1 MSEKPIHFASDI
13 HLGAV
18 PPETERAFVRWLMY
32 TADCASELILNG
44 DLFDFWFE
52 YGSVIPGGHTR
63 TLGALADLVDGGL
76 PVTLM
81 GGNHDWWGGK
91 FLTDDIGLTFQRGP
105 VVRDLAGLR
114 TFIAHGDGLGRGD
127 LPYRILK
134 AGLRSRGARWLFR
147 WLHPDMGAALAS
159 SISQTE
165 ARVGSPSGAE
175 QARSEVLY
183 EWAVEKL
190 ATEDNIDLI
199 VLGHAHIPLL
209 HEAGPSRFYV
219 NLGDW
224 IRHRSYLVLKAG
236 ERPSLERW
244 EATDSTPF

>member
-18 PPETERAFVRWLMY
+18 PSETERAFVRWLIY

-105 VVRDLAGLR
+105 VVRDLAGLK

-127 LPYRILK
+127 LSYRILK

-159 SISQTE
+159 SISQTA
-165 ARVGSPSGAE
+165 ARVGSSSGAE

-190 ATEDNIDLI
+190 ATEGDLDLI

-224 IRHRSYLVLKAG
+224 INHRSYLVLKTG
-236 ERPSLERW
+236 ERPSLETW
-244 EATDSTPF
+244 EATDSTAS

>member
-1 MSEKPIHFASDI
+1 MSERPIHFASDI

-18 PPETERAFVRWLMY
+18 PPETERAFVRWLMF
-32 TADCASELILNG
+32 TADRASELILNG

-63 TLGALADLVDGGL
+63 TLGALAELVDGGL

-91 FLTDDIGLTFQRGP
+91 FLTDEIGLSFQAGP

-127 LPYRILK
+127 LSYRILQ
-134 AGLRSRGARWLFR
+134 AGLRSRSARWLFR
-147 WLHPDMGAALAS
+147 WLHPDWGTALAS
-159 SISQTE
+159 LVSQTE
-165 ARVGSPSGAE
+165 ARAAGPSTAE
-175 QARSEVLY
+175 QARAKVLY

-190 ATEDNIDLI
+190 AAEGDLDLI
-199 VLGHAHIPLL
+199 VLGHAHIPLV

-224 IRHRSYLVLKAG
+224 IRHRSYLVLRKD
-236 ERPSLERW
+236 ERPSLETW
-244 EATDSTPF
+244 ES

>member
-1 MSEKPIHFASDI
+1 MSEKPIYFASDV

-18 PPETERAFVRWLMY
+18 PPETERAFIRWLTY
-32 TADCASELILNG
+32 TADHASELVLNG

-52 YGSVIPGGHTR
+52 YGSVIPGGHAR
-63 TLGALADLVDGGL
+63 ALGALAELVDSGL

-81 GGNHDWWGGK
+81 GGNHDWWGGRV
-91 FLTDDIGLTFQRGP
+91 LRDDIGLTLEPNP
-105 VVRDLAGLR
+105 VVRNLAGLR
-114 TFIAHGDGLGRGD
+114 TLVAHGDGLGRAD

-159 SISQTE
+159 HISRTKARLTGPSTAEE
-165 ARVGSPSGAE
+165 ARSK
-175 QARSEVLY
+175 VLY
-183 EWAVEKL
+183 DWAVEKL
-190 ATEDNIDLI
+190 GAEGDLDLI

-209 HEAGPSRFYV
+209 HEAGPGRFYV

-224 IRHRSYLVLKAG
+224 IYHRSFLVLTEG
-236 ERPSLERW
+236 ERPSLQTW
-244 EATDSTPF
+244 ETDGAEPF

>member
-1 MSEKPIHFASDI
+1 MSEKPIHFASDV

-18 PPETERAFVRWLMY
+18 PAETERTFVRWLMY
-32 TADCASELILNG
+32 TAEHASELILNG

-91 FLTDDIGLTFQRGP
+91 FLTDDIGLTFEKGP

-127 LPYRILK
+127 LRYRILQ
-134 AGLRSRGARWLFR
+134 AGVRSQGARWLFR

-159 SISQTE
+159 RISKTE
-165 ARVGSPSGAE
+165 ARAGRAPTSEPTAE
-175 QARSEVLY
+175 QARSKVLY
-183 EWAVEKL
+183 DWALEKL
-190 ATEDNIDLI
+190 AAEDDLDLI

-209 HEAGPSRFYV
+209 HEAGPGRFYV

-224 IRHRSYLVLKAG
+224 ISHRSYLVLTDG
-236 ERPSLERW
+236 ERPSLETW
-244 EATDSTPF
+244 EAQP

>member
-1 MSEKPIHFASDI
+1 MSEKPIHFASDV

-18 PPETERAFVRWLMY
+18 PTETEQAFVRWLVH

-91 FLTDDIGLTFQRGP
+91 FLTDDIGLTFQKGP
-105 VVRDLAGLR
+105 VVRNLAGLR

-134 AGLRSRGARWLFR
+134 AGLQSRGARWRL
-147 WLHPDMGAALAS
+147 GA
-159 SISQTE
+159 T
-165 ARVGSPSGAE
+165 SPSA
-175 QARSEVLY
+175 SPSNT
-183 EWAVEKL
+183 
-190 ATEDNIDLI
+190 ATS
-199 VLGHAHIPLL
+199 
-209 HEAGPSRFYV
+209 SRM
-219 NLGDW
+219 
-224 IRHRSYLVLKAG
+224 SLVTN
-236 ERPSLERW
+236 SSF
-244 EATDSTPF
+244 STGS

>member
-18 PPETERAFVRWLMY
+18 PAETERSFVRWLMH

-91 FLTDDIGLTFQRGP
+91 FLTDDIGLTFQQGP
-105 VVRDLAGLR
+105 VVRDLTGLT

-127 LPYRILK
+127 VRYRILK
-134 AGLRSRGARWLFR
+134 AVVRSRSARWLFR
-147 WLHPDMGAALAS
+147 WLHPDMGTALAS
-159 SISQTE
+159 HISRT
-165 ARVGSPSGAE
+165 AALVASPSGAE
-175 QARSEVLY
+175 EARSKVLY
-183 EWAVEKL
+183 EWAVEKMAAESDL
-190 ATEDNIDLI
+190 DLI
-199 VLGHAHIPLL
+199 VLGHAHIPLV
-209 HEAGPSRFYV
+209 HEAGPGRYYV

-224 IRHRSYLVLKAG
+224 ISHRSYLVLREG
-236 ERPSLERW
+236 ERPKLERW
-244 EATDSTPF
+244 ESAEEG

>member
-18 PPETERAFVRWLMY
+18 PPDTERAFVRWLTH

-63 TLGALADLVDGGL
+63 ALGALAGLVDGGL

-114 TFIAHGDGLGRGD
+114 TFIAHGDGLGRDD
-127 LPYRILK
+127 LSYRILK
-134 AGLRSRGARWLFR
+134 STLRSRGARWLFG
-147 WLHPDMGAALAS
+147 WLHPDLGVALAAR
-159 SISQTE
+159 ISQTE
-165 ARVGSPSGAE
+165 DRQAGSSNAE
-175 QARSEVLY
+175 QSRSKVLHQ
-183 EWAVEKL
+183 WAVEKL
-190 ATEDNIDLI
+190 ASEEDLDLI
-199 VLGHAHIPLL
+199 VLGHAHIPLV
-209 HEAGPSRFYV
+209 HEAGAGRFYI

-224 IRHRSYLVLKAG
+224 INHRSYLVLSEG
-236 ERPSLERW
+236 EGPSLKTW
-244 EATDSTPF
+244 EA

>member
-32 TADCASELILNG
+32 TADCASELIING

-63 TLGALADLVDGGL
+63 TLGALAELVDGGL

-81 GGNHDWWGGK
+81 GGNHDWWGGR
-91 FLTDDIGLTFQRGP
+91 FLTEDVGLTFQAGP
-105 VVRDLAGLR
+105 LVRELAGSR

-127 LPYRILK
+127 LPYRVLQ
-134 AGLRSRGARWLFR
+134 ALVRSRGARWLFR
-147 WLHPDMGAALAS
+147 WLHPDLGAGLAS
-159 SISQTE
+159 RISRTE
-165 ARVGSPSGAE
+165 ARTGKSSAAAE
-175 QARSEVLY
+175 ARSEVLY
-183 EWAVEKL
+183 EWALEKL
-190 ATEDNIDLI
+190 AAEADLDLI
-199 VLGHAHIPLL
+199 VLGHAHIPLV
-209 HEAGPSRFYV
+209 HEAAPNRFYV

-224 IRHRSYLVLKAG
+224 VSHRSYLALRRG
-236 ERPSLERW
+236 ERPSLEKW
-244 EATDSTPF
+244 ET

>member
-18 PPETERAFVRWLMY
+18 PAETERSFVRWLMH

-91 FLTDDIGLTFQRGP
+91 FLTDDIGLTFQQGP
-105 VVRDLAGLR
+105 VVRDLAGWT

-127 LPYRILK
+127 VRYRILK
-134 AGLRSRGARWLFR
+134 AVVRSRSARWLFR
-147 WLHPDMGAALAS
+147 WLHPDMGTALAS
-159 SISQTE
+159 HISRT
-165 ARVGSPSGAE
+165 AALVASPSGAE
-175 QARSEVLY
+175 EARSKVLY
-183 EWAVEKL
+183 EWAVEKMAAESDL
-190 ATEDNIDLI
+190 DLI
-199 VLGHAHIPLL
+199 VLGHAHIPLV
-209 HEAGPSRFYV
+209 HEAGPGRYYV

-224 IRHRSYLVLKAG
+224 ISHRSYLVLREG
-236 ERPSLERW
+236 ERPTLERW
-244 EATDSTPF
+244 ESAEEG

>member
-1 MSEKPIHFASDI
+1 MSEKPIHFASDV

-18 PPETERAFVRWLMY
+18 PAETERAFVRWLRH

-91 FLTDDIGLTFQRGP
+91 FLTDDIGLSFQPNP
-105 VVRDLAGLR
+105 VVRDLAGLK
-114 TFIAHGDGLGRGD
+114 TLIAHGDGLGRSD

-134 AGLRSRGARWLFR
+134 AGLRSRGARWPFR
-147 WLHPDMGAALAS
+147 WIHSDFGTALAS
-159 SISQTE
+159 RISQTT
-165 ARVGSPSGAE
+165 ARLTGPAKAE
-175 QARSEVLY
+175 QTRSKVLF

-190 ATEDNIDLI
+190 AAEKDLDLI
-199 VLGHAHIPLL
+199 VLGHSHIPLI
-209 HEAGPSRFYV
+209 HQTGPGRFYV

-224 IRHRSYLVLKAG
+224 LSHRSYLMLREG
-236 ERPSLERW
+236 EPPCLEPW
-244 EATDSTPF
+244 ET

>member
-1 MSEKPIHFASDI
+1 MSEKPIHFASDV

-18 PPETERAFVRWLMY
+18 PPETERAFIRWLMY
-32 TADCASELILNG
+32 TAEHASELILNG

-63 TLGALADLVDGGL
+63 ALGALAELVDGGL

-81 GGNHDWWGGK
+81 GGNHDWWGGT
-91 FLTDDIGLTFQRGP
+91 FLSDDIGLTLEANP
-105 VVRDLAGLR
+105 IVRDLAGLR
-114 TFIAHGDGLGRGD
+114 TLIAHGDGLGRAD
-127 LPYRILK
+127 LPYRLLK

-159 SISQTE
+159 HISRTR
-165 ARVGSPSGAE
+165 ARLTGPSAAE
-175 QARSEVLY
+175 ESRSRVLY
-183 EWAVEKL
+183 DWAVEKL
-190 ATEDNIDLI
+190 AAEGDLDLI

-209 HEAGPSRFYV
+209 HEAGQGRFYV

-224 IRHRSYLVLKAG
+224 IYHRSFLVLREG
-236 ERPSLERW
+236 ERPSLQTW
-244 EATDSTPF
+244 ET

>member
-18 PPETERAFVRWLMY
+18 PAETERSFVRWLMH

-52 YGSVIPGGHTR
+52 YGSVIPGGHAR

-91 FLTDDIGLTFQRGP
+91 FLTDDIGLTFQQGP
-105 VVRDLAGLR
+105 VVRDLAGLT

-127 LPYRILK
+127 VRYRILK
-134 AGLRSRGARWLFR
+134 AVVRSRSARWLFR
-147 WLHPDMGAALAS
+147 WLHPDMGTALAS
-159 SISQTE
+159 HISRT
-165 ARVGSPSGAE
+165 AALVASPSGAE
-175 QARSEVLY
+175 ETRSKVLY
-183 EWAVEKL
+183 EWAVEKMAAESDL
-190 ATEDNIDLI
+190 DLI
-199 VLGHAHIPLL
+199 VLGHAHIPLV
-209 HEAGPSRFYV
+209 HEAGPGRYYV

-224 IRHRSYLVLKAG
+224 ISHRSYLVLREG
-236 ERPSLERW
+236 ERPTLERW
-244 EATDSTPF
+244 ESAEEG

>member
-1 MSEKPIHFASDI
+1 MSEKPIHFASDV

-18 PPETERAFVRWLMY
+18 PIETERAFVRWLMH

-63 TLGALADLVDGGL
+63 ALGALAELVDGGL

-114 TFIAHGDGLGRGD
+114 TLIAHGDGLGRGD
-127 LPYRILK
+127 LPYRILMST
-134 AGLRSRGARWLFR
+134 LQSRGARWLFR
-147 WLHPDMGAALAS
+147 WLHPDLGAALAS
-159 SISQTE
+159 RISQTKDRLGGPT
-165 ARVGSPSGAE
+165 AAE
-175 QARSEVLY
+175 QSRSKVLY
-183 EWAVEKL
+183 EWAIEKL
-190 ATEDNIDLI
+190 AAESDLDLI
-199 VLGHAHIPLL
+199 VLGHAHIPLV
-209 HEAGPSRFYV
+209 HQTAPGRYYV

-224 IRHRSYLVLKAG
+224 ISHRSYLVLEEG
-236 ERPSLERW
+236 ERPSLETW
-244 EATDSTPF
+244 EC

>member
-1 MSEKPIHFASDI
+1 MSEKPIYFASDV

-18 PPETERAFVRWLMY
+18 PVETERAFVRWLQH

-105 VVRDLAGLR
+105 VVRNLAGLR
-114 TFIAHGDGLGRGD
+114 TFIAHGDGLGRSD

-134 AGLRSRGARWLFR
+134 AGLQSRGARWLFR

-159 SISQTE
+159 RISQTR
-165 ARVGSPSGAE
+165 ARVGGPYEAE
-175 QARSEVLY
+175 QGRAKVLY
-183 EWAVEKL
+183 EWAVKKL
-190 ATEDNIDLI
+190 ATESDLDLI

-209 HEAGPSRFYV
+209 HEAGPNRFYV

-224 IRHRSYLVLKAG
+224 ISHRSYLVLSEG
-236 ERPSLERW
+236 ERPSLETW
-244 EATDSTPF
+244 EA

>member
-1 MSEKPIHFASDI
+1 MSEKPIHFASDV

-18 PPETERAFVRWLMY
+18 PAETERAFVRWLRH

-91 FLTDDIGLTFQRGP
+91 FLTDDIGLSFQPNP
-105 VVRDLAGLR
+105 VVRDLAGLK
-114 TFIAHGDGLGRGD
+114 TLIAHGDGLGRSD

-147 WLHPDMGAALAS
+147 WVHPDFGTALAS
-159 SISQTE
+159 RISQTTTRLTGP
-165 ARVGSPSGAE
+165 AKAE
-175 QARSEVLY
+175 QTRSKVLF

-190 ATEDNIDLI
+190 AAEKDLDLI
-199 VLGHAHIPLL
+199 VLGHSHIPLI
-209 HEAGPSRFYV
+209 HETDPGRFYV

-224 IRHRSYLVLKAG
+224 LSHRSYLVLREG
-236 ERPSLERW
+236 ERPRLETW
-244 EATDSTPF
+244 EA